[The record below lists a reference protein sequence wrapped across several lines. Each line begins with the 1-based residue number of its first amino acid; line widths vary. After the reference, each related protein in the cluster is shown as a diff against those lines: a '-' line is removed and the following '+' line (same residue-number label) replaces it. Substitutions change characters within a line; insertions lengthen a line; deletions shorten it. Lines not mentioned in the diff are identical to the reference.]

1 MQRYLEELYARLAQQ
16 VAEEVNKYSPDEAA
30 RRKQAGEWI
39 NWPLYITQPVIP
51 ILFYVLHFA
60 DVVFIITAL
69 LVLNV
74 IWIRIVS
81 QRFVSLPLSKLGRYI
96 AYLKWIACPIVA
108 LLLWIKVYPLTAI
121 VVLSWPLL
129 LMNILF
135 ALHRF
140 WPEGALANTQHMF
153 KAAAKRSRKE

>member
-1 MQRYLEELYARLAQQ
+1 M
-16 VAEEVNKYSPDEAA
+16 
-30 RRKQAGEWI
+30 
-39 NWPLYITQPVIP
+39 
-51 ILFYVLHFA
+51 
-60 DVVFIITAL
+60 
-69 LVLNV
+69 LNV

-81 QRFVSLPLSKLGRYI
+81 QRFVSLPLSKLGRNI

-108 LLLWIKVYPLTAI
+108 LLLWVKVYPLTAI

-140 WPEGALANTQHMF
+140 WPEGALANTQHML